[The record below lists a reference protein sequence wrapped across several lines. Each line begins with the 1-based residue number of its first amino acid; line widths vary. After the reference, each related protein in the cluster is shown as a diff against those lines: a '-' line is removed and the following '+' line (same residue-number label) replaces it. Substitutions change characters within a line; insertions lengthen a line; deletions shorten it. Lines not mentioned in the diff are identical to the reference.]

1 MENPDNKDI
10 IIPICILQFSNTEGI
25 VSEDRG
31 LDLGLSGETNM
42 GHIMPWYKNYHQR
55 TQVVSRTF

>member
-31 LDLGLSGETNM
+31 LDLGLPGETNM
-42 GHIMPWYKNYHQR
+42 GHIMP
-55 TQVVSRTF
+55 